1 MSKEI
6 DILNR
11 QEFIDKI
18 ISTVEYHSKSNL
30 KASFSIQG
38 EWGCGKSWILDRVFE
53 NLYDIQDEHIA
64 GGRYCVFRYN
74 AWKYDYYD
82 EPLVSLLI
90 SLKEQLESEN
100 SIIFKTPE
108 AQKNYQAVKQMI
120 KEKLLDTLDVVQ
132 KSPLFAII
140 DSQTFHIPRLVCF
153 GASVKKEFEK
163 YKDKVKEEIRQYDPH
178 YDLNQLMNSMIKG
191 LNQIASEKTV
201 VVIVDE
207 LDRCLPEHAI
217 KVLERMH
224 HISQNVNNIQF
235 IYGIDK
241 TQIENNVAHIFLSEV
256 YNGTDQRRYENE
268 KKDRIKAYLSK
279 FITFGLDVPKAE
291 YNEEIEKKYPAL
303 FETFEHVN
311 TCSFDL
317 IGKIKIIASTITP
330 RILEQAIRKII
341 LTNGI
346 VFDNDKK
353 LDKSIL
359 CFEFFYAISIELN
372 FDWRNSHLSYDIGNN
387 RVTIGSS
394 AYHALLCDSFNS
406 LIAQSPIL
414 SDPSAQF
421 HINTHKLWYDF
432 EDGKAESVFESAM
445 IYYFERL
452 IGGTSY
458 FFDYKEVT
466 EEMDKN
472 VENVKQFCNYYKSLD
487 M

>member
-1 MSKEI
+1 
-6 DILNR
+6 
-11 QEFIDKI
+11 
-18 ISTVEYHSKSNL
+18 
-30 KASFSIQG
+30 
-38 EWGCGKSWILDRVFE
+38 
-53 NLYDIQDEHIA
+53 
-64 GGRYCVFRYN
+64 
-74 AWKYDYYD
+74 
-82 EPLVSLLI
+82 
-90 SLKEQLESEN
+90 
-100 SIIFKTPE
+100 
-108 AQKNYQAVKQMI
+108 
-120 KEKLLDTLDVVQ
+120 
-132 KSPLFAII
+132 
-140 DSQTFHIPRLVCF
+140 
-153 GASVKKEFEK
+153 
-163 YKDKVKEEIRQYDPH
+163 
-178 YDLNQLMNSMIKG
+178 
-191 LNQIASEKTV
+191 
-201 VVIVDE
+201 
-207 LDRCLPEHAI
+207 
-217 KVLERMH
+217 MH
-224 HISQNVNNIQF
+224 HISQNVNNIQI

-241 TQIENNVAHIFLSEV
+241 TQIENNVAQIFLPEV

-359 CFEFFYAISIELN
+359 CFEFFYALSIELN

-387 RVTIGSS
+387 QVTIGST